1 MTKEDEK
8 ALEILEE
15 LYDEEFY
22 NIYDSLEESE
32 KKGKLND

>member
-8 ALEILEE
+8 AFEILEE

-22 NIYDSLEESE
+22 KIYNSLEESE
-32 KKGKLND
+32 KGELND